1 MKMKNKDKRRV
12 RFIESKIREY
22 HDKIQYFQYFNLVR

>member
-1 MKMKNKDKRRV
+1 MKKKNKDKRRA

-22 HDKIQYFQYFNLVR
+22 HDKIQYFQYFN